1 MYVKHKGK
9 YNHSVFIL
17 ALPAP
22 TRVSIEE
29 VKSTAVKITWQP
41 LAGASGYTISYTKT
55 GSSNNGQINQ
65 VRGNT
70 TNYDLTGLEEN
81 TSYNIS
87 VEWYTEDAGDGKGI
101 NKRAGIEVTTGK
113 WCIAIIIS

>member
-1 MYVKHKGK
+1 MYVIHKVI
-9 YNHSVFIL
+9 YNHSVFIV
-17 ALPAP
+17 ALPVP
-22 TRVSIEE
+22 TRVNIEE
-29 VKSTAVKITWQP
+29 VKSTAIKITWQP

-70 TNYDLTGLEEN
+70 ANYDLTGLEEN
-81 TSYNIS
+81 TSYDIS
-87 VEWYTEDAGDGKGI
+87 VERYTGDAGDGKKI
-101 NKRAGIEVTTGK
+101 NERAVIKVTTGK